1 MYEFRRKFG
10 CSGQVAAI
18 DESQHPD
25 CNIRKRVK
33 CEPIFTQRFLYQ
45 WRRRRMR
52 AQEREASALR
62 GAIVI
67 RRKPTACA
75 LAQLFFSSVSSAELF
90 QSQTNHFKDRPAVQH
105 QHNETQDKRRTRFR
119 QGLAQVQHV
128 ALHLLFGMFHSV
140 RMCYYLAPS
149 STQTSTYWYESKR
162 GKLVLLSFITKP
174 DLPDDQVIRF
184 KSTAIRAVF
193 YTFPL

>member
-75 LAQLFFSSVSSAELF
+75 LAQLFSS
-90 QSQTNHFKDRPAVQH
+90 KDSLLYPVPNSFNPRPIILK
-105 QHNETQDKRRTRFR
+105 T
-119 QGLAQVQHV
+119 G
-128 ALHLLFGMFHSV
+128 LLFNINTMKRKTKDARDFGRVSLKCSTWLFTSFLE
-140 RMCYYLAPS
+140 CFTPS
-149 STQTSTYWYESKR
+149 AC
-162 GKLVLLSFITKP
+162 
-174 DLPDDQVIRF
+174 
-184 KSTAIRAVF
+184 AII
-193 YTFPL
+193 